1 MSAITVVNSEPLPEM
16 RDTAGEILI
25 FGAGNIGRSFVGQIF
40 ARAGYRVIFADLDRD
55 LVARLRE
62 AGRYDVVHRYPDG
75 REERLTVRGVTAVEA
90 DRSRDLAPV
99 LSRVPLVAT
108 SVGATALPR
117 LLPLLTA
124 EAVRRAEAG
133 ERRFDLILAENIHGG
148 GELVRDAMTAALRA
162 GGFHAAY
169 ATTSPQGAAPG
180 VIECSVGKMV
190 PIVPAELRAREP
202 LTVYAESYN
211 TLIVDKMGWV
221 GPIPTV
227 RELQPVDPIAAWVD
241 RKLFIHNLGHAACA
255 YFAAQRRGEL
265 TYIWQA
271 VADREIRG
279 RSRAAMARS
288 AAALEAEYP
297 GVFSPRDLAEHI
309 DELLYRFSS
318 RSLGDTVF
326 RVGRDVVRKLGPTD
340 RIVGAIALLLRHGMN
355 AAPVEEVYRAALHFD
370 ARDEAGEPFPAD
382 RAFRRRLH
390 NHGDPAR
397 VLAEV
402 SGFDP
407 ETDRA
412 LVRRLLGA

>member
-1 MSAITVVNSEPLPEM
+1 MSAIIAANSEPPPEM
-16 RDTAGEILI
+16 RDADEILI

-40 ARAGYRVIFADLDRD
+40 ARAGYRVIFADLDRE

-62 AGRYDVVHRYPDG
+62 AGRYEVVHRYPDG
-75 REERLTVRGVTAVEA
+75 REDRLTVEGVTAIEA
-90 DRSRDLAPV
+90 DRSRALAPV

-108 SVGATALPR
+108 SVGAAALPH

-148 GELVRDAMTAALRA
+148 GELVRGAMIAALRA
-162 GGFHAAY
+162 RGFRAAY
-169 ATTSPQGAAPG
+169 ATTSPRGASPG

-190 PIVPAELRAREP
+190 PIVPAERRAREP
-202 LTVYAESYN
+202 LTVYAESFN
-211 TLIVDKMGWV
+211 TLIVDEMGWV
-221 GPIPTV
+221 GPIPV
-227 RELQPVDPIAAWVD
+227 VGDLRAVDPIAAWVD

-255 YFAAQRRGEL
+255 YFAAERRGEL

-271 VADREIRG
+271 VADRAIRE

-297 GVFSPRDLAEHI
+297 GVFSPHDLEEHI
-309 DELLYRFSS
+309 DDLLHRFSS
-318 RSLGDTVF
+318 RSLGDTIF
-326 RVGRDVVRKLGPTD
+326 RVGRDVVRKLGPSD
-340 RIVGAIALLLRHGMN
+340 RIVGAIALLRRHGMD

-370 ARDEAGEPFPAD
+370 GRDEAGEPFPAD
-382 RAFRRRLH
+382 RAFRRRLQEH
-390 NHGDPAR
+390 SDPIL

-407 ETDRA
+407 KIDRA
-412 LVRRLLGA
+412 LLQRLLDA